1 MKKVWK
7 LLTALLVCLGIFTGC
22 AGNTGDGEDS
32 AKGVKMYL
40 TVSSADTFRQNL
52 IDSAEKTAK
61 EMGAEFTASDAEG
74 SLEKQLA
81 QIKGAVDGGCDVI
94 LCNPVDVDTALQ
106 IEVVAGDIPI
116 VFYNSCPADEYLEED
131 KYVFV
136 GSNEADAGKYQAE
149 YILGE
154 FSGNDT
160 INVAVFE
167 GQKLHSATVGRT
179 SSLKGALKDSGKNI
193 QYVFDDYADWDAE
206 MAKQQFEV
214 LLNTGQ
220 KADVVACNND
230 SMALGVIQ
238 ACEEKGIGFDEIK
251 VIGIDATSEGCQ
263 AVKDGKMAFTVY
275 QSASGQGSYAVKA
288 AARLAQGKSLDGMK
302 YLSKDKKYVWVPF
315 EKVDKGNVK
324 DYE

>member
-1 MKKVWK
+1 M
-7 LLTALLVCLGIFTGC
+7 
-22 AGNTGDGEDS
+22 
-32 AKGVKMYL
+32 
-40 TVSSADTFRQNL
+40 
-52 IDSAEKTAK
+52 
-61 EMGAEFTASDAEG
+61 
-74 SLEKQLA
+74 
-81 QIKGAVDGGCDVI
+81 
-94 LCNPVDVDTALQ
+94 
-106 IEVVAGDIPI
+106 
-116 VFYNSCPADEYLEED
+116 
-131 KYVFV
+131 
-136 GSNEADAGKYQAE
+136 
-149 YILGE
+149 
-154 FSGNDT
+154 
-160 INVAVFE
+160 FE

-238 ACEEKGIGFDEIK
+238 ACEEKGIGFD
-251 VIGIDATSEGCQ
+251 ATSEGCQ

-315 EKVDKGNVK
+315 EKVDKENVK